1 MNVVQ
6 WNSFV
11 LCLLF
16 KTFIILETTASA
28 NSEVTKEHLLK
39 WNEKQ
44 QWEVKQISRKF
55 ASKIGLSR
63 KPTVI
68 EAGWEPFGSINKY
81 TYLRRPIETA
91 SVNNSE
97 NTEKIWENEQ
107 QWEVKP
113 ITKNFAAQLGFSKKP
128 IIIESGWEPFGSIR
142 KVTYVRR
149 PFQNGSIKKSNLAET
164 WDDKQQWE
172 VKTFSRKFSTFG
184 ISTKPVNIEAGW
196 EPFDAMHKVTYLR
209 RPVQSNANQKSN
221 LSKNWDKNQR
231 WEVKAVEKKFSA
243 QLGLAIKPETIE
255 AGWEPFGST
264 HKFTYV
270 RRPVYN

>member
-1 MNVVQ
+1 MNIVR
-6 WNSFV
+6 WNTFALS
-11 LCLLF
+11 LLF

-28 NSEVTKEHLLK
+28 DSDVTTEHLLK
-39 WNEKQ
+39 WNKKQ
-44 QWEVKQISRKF
+44 QWQVKQISRKF
-55 ASKIGLSR
+55 ASQIGLSR
-63 KPTVI
+63 KPTVT
-68 EAGWEPFGSINKY
+68 EAGWEPFGSINKF

-91 SVNNSE
+91 SVQNLE
-97 NTEKIWENEQ
+97 NTVKEVWDNEQ
-107 QWEVKP
+107 QWVVKP

-184 ISTKPVNIEAGW
+184 ISTKPVIIEAGW

-209 RPVQSNANQKSN
+209 RPTQSSANQKSN
-221 LSKNWDKNQR
+221 LSKNWNNNQR

-243 QLGLAIKPETIE
+243 QLGLAKKPETI
-255 AGWEPFGST
+255 
-264 HKFTYV
+264 
-270 RRPVYN
+270 